1 MSVALLAKQKI
12 MKLNIFNKLLLV
24 LAIGIFVFGVYRL
37 WQVYESGQEWE
48 RKVEEAKEALN
59 KSPKTPK
66 IMRGKGAP
74 T

>member
-1 MSVALLAKQKI
+1 
-12 MKLNIFNKLLLV
+12 MKLKLWEKIILL

-66 IMRGKGAP
+66 KPVNWDKTIPSEGKG
-74 T
+74 